1 MESKDIDISKEI
13 DIMES
18 KKIGIMELKEIN
30 KPEKEW
36 YKIRRKG

>member
-18 KKIGIMELKEIN
+18 KEIGIMELKEIN